1 MTENR
6 DEVTVEQAASLLN
19 VSSAFSMKLLD
30 EGMIP
35 FRTKRQ
41 YRSIRLNDLLA
52 YKYKD
57 DETGARIA
65 DELTVEAQEL
75 GGMGY

>member
-19 VSSAFSMKLLD
+19 VSLAFVTRLLD

-41 YRSIRLNDLLA
+41 DRSIRPNDLLA
-52 YKYKD
+52 YKHKD
-57 DETGARIA
+57 DEARARIA
-65 DELTVEAQEL
+65 DELTEEAQEL